1 MSLTIAALPGTFA
14 AIGLFATSGG
24 AVPRGLAAPDCW
36 SRVAG
41 ERLARP
47 ERQDGVALFR
57 PANAGIRARSL
68 FGKRAA

>member
-1 MSLTIAALPGTFA
+1 MSLSIAALPGTFA
-14 AIGLFATSGG
+14 AISLVATSGG
-24 AVPRGLAAPDCW
+24 AVPRGLAVVDCW